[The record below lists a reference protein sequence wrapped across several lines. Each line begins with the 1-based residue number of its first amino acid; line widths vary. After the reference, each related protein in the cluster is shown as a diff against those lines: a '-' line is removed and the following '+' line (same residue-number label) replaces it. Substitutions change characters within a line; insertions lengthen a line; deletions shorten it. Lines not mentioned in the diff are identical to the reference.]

1 MTVAGLCNPASG
13 FNIEILLR
21 ADFRL
26 LYFNSIQLSSFI
38 FLFLFILLLLAILQ
52 ANMQSKSCQL
62 IQVDKSRTAFMS
74 SKRLFSFEALDFS
87 ID

>member
-1 MTVAGLCNPASG
+1 MTVAGLCCPASG
-13 FNIEILLR
+13 FNTEILLR

-38 FLFLFILLLLAILQ
+38 FLFLLILLLQAILQ
-52 ANMQSKSCQL
+52 ANMQSKSGLL

-74 SKRLFSFEALDFS
+74 CKRIFFF
-87 ID
+87 